1 MLILLNLLQPIV
13 PPTVPNYEDPNFLQK
28 YIAPDAAAPVVA
40 APAAQVQA
48 TAPVAPAFDPNAV
61 LGGLMAQAPK
71 APVYSMAG
79 EATLRKM
86 AKGQK
91 VGDLLSLLSDTF
103 GVVKGAPVAARQYTS
118 TAPYLQKI
126 LEKRQQYQQD
136 LQDYQNK
143 DFARKISMATNAAEQ
158 ARAEA
163 AAKQRAYQFEKTQGL
178 AEEKAKTDADYK
190 EYLKEQKLKDSA
202 FNREKFDETKRATGV
217 REKQNAARIA
227 KIGVGKEDKATKPI
241 KIKTDKQTYTLQ
253 PEEASLYRRKAQDD
267 PRLRAQH
274 PEWFVQ
280 VGGVDQW
287 DTGSKSMV
295 KKGGNFKLSED
306 VKDEDVARIY
316 LQWGESP
323 EPTAAPQQNG
333 VQPMIPGIPSLAPEY
348 GAIGGHKKQPNAA
361 TGGLY

>member
-1 MLILLNLLQPIV
+1 MLILLNLLQPIQKPV
-13 PPTVPNYEDPNFLQK
+13 VPNYEDPNVLQK
-28 YIAPDAAAPVVA
+28 YITPDAVAPVVA

-48 TAPVAPAFDPNAV
+48 TAPVTPAFDPNAV

-71 APVYSMAG
+71 APVYSMTD

-103 GVVKGAPVAARQYTS
+103 GVVKGAPVAARQFTS

-126 LEKRQQYQQD
+126 LDNRREYQAKLD
-136 LQDYQNK
+136 DYQNK
-143 DFARKISMATNAAEQ
+143 DFARKIQMATKAAEQ
-158 ARAEA
+158 ARADA

-178 AEEKAKTDADYK
+178 AEDKAKTDAAYK

-217 REKQNAARIA
+217 REKQNAARISKMGSTA
-227 KIGVGKEDKATKPI
+227 ADKANQPK
-241 KIKTDKQTYTLQ
+241 KVKTEKQTYQLK
-253 PEEASLYRRKAQDD
+253 PEEYSYYRGLAINSPEVHKT
-267 PRLRAQH
+267 H

-280 VGGVDQW
+280 VAGKRGKV
-287 DTGSKSMV
+287 SY
-295 KKGGNFKLSED
+295 KLDPE
-306 VKDEDVARIY
+306 VKDDDLVRGYLETQENPQGVA
-316 LQWGESP
+316 P
-323 EPTAAPQQNG
+323 VQQSG
-333 VQPMIPGIPSLAPEY
+333 LQPMIPSVSPLDPGY
-348 GAIGGHKKQPNAA
+348 GSVGGHKKQPNAA

>member
-1 MLILLNLLQPIV
+1 MLILLNLLQPIA

-28 YIAPDAAAPVVA
+28 EITPEAVNPVVA

-48 TAPVAPAFDPNAV
+48 TTPVTPAFDPNAV

-71 APVYSMAG
+71 APVYNTQD

-118 TAPYLQKI
+118 TAPYLQRI
-126 LEKRQQYQQD
+126 LENRQKYQQD

-143 DFARKISMATNAAEQ
+143 DFARKIQMATNAAEQ
-158 ARAEA
+158 AKADA

-178 AEEKAKTDADYK
+178 AQEKFKADQSYK
-190 EYLKEQKLKDSA
+190 DYLKDQKLADTDLNKQ
-202 FNREKFDETKRATGV
+202 KFEETKRANAV

-227 KIGVGKEDKATKPI
+227 KIGAGKTDKATKPI

-267 PRLRAQH
+267 PRLRSQH

-287 DTGSKSMV
+287 DTDSKSMV
-295 KKGGNFKLSED
+295 KKGGTYKLSDD

-316 LQWGESP
+316 LEWGENP
-323 EPTAAPQQNG
+323 EPTAVPQDNSL
-333 VQPMIPGIPSLAPEY
+333 QPVIPPIPTLDPGY
-348 GAIGGHKKQPNAA
+348 GAVGGHKKSNAS